1 MKRLYTCPHCEG
13 VLNPNVKIILAA
25 ASGATRGLLLLSP
38 TPGNYDMIVSRGLS
52 LDEGALVD
60 LRCPIC
66 QASLHSALD
75 DNLAEVCFRLDNGTH
90 GRVDF
95 SRRVGEHATYVI
107 SRETIRSYGDQAPR
121 YSGVNFFMGTSHDD

>member
-1 MKRLYTCPHCEG
+1 MKRLYTCPHCHG

-25 ASGATRGLLLLSP
+25 AVRDSRGLLLLSP
-38 TPGNYDMIVSRGLS
+38 TPGNYDMIVPQGLT
-52 LDEGALVD
+52 LPEGALVE

-66 QASLHSALD
+66 QASLKSALD
-75 DNLAEVCFRLDNGTH
+75 DNLAEVCFRMSNGTE

-107 SRETIRSYGDQAPR
+107 SHETIRSYGDQAPR
-121 YSGVNFFMGTSHDD
+121 YRAVNFFMGMSHDD